1 MSLRQGVKILYN
13 RRRHTPYSS
22 MQLKKNANVCLDLEC
37 EGEVCA
43 AVAKPEDVLLPRL
56 LPSRGT
62 LGSQVLKNVYLSCS
76 FILSIT
82 GLEKM
87 E

>member
-1 MSLRQGVKILYN
+1 M
-13 RRRHTPYSS
+13 
-22 MQLKKNANVCLDLEC
+22 C
-37 EGEVCA
+37 
-43 AVAKPEDVLLPRL
+43 AVAAKPDDILVARL

-62 LGSQVLKNVYLSCS
+62 LGSQVLEDVYLSYP
-76 FILSIT
+76 FTLNIL